1 MITTR
6 RNKKIFIKNS
16 DLDLSPRIVSKRVV
30 NIESNNNNKEKK
42 DSYEV
47 LTVEIACYIDQR
59 KLLEE
64 EVKDI
69 KVFTSDVPLEKLKVR
84 RNLFNESLNP
94 TITNLS
100 SISSLYDTNIV
111 KKTDARKQTEEQRS
125 INNRSNTTRSTRD
138 IISNLNSVIYD
149 SDGLNQ
155 GLTVQRFSALTF
167 LTQFNVNEF
176 LASVKIKNIQDVR
189 QSDEELFGFRKVF
202 RVKRQTTPQFRK
214 LSGRTKSISA
224 DLSKSSAGSDSETP
238 SVTNFRQVYFREI
251 KQGRDPLT
259 SFSKKDDQM
268 SVEDRL
274 RGTKSIKKSR
284 ETKIKECFLK
294 IAENRLGLLNDE
306 SLGFNIVQEK
316 ISNRNRICRTTFEI
330 TRPKIRKLE
339 EQNGS
344 INLIFYAY
352 DKEGRR
358 IDSYGQTFST
368 ASLFLTE
375 INPTLDFEIS
385 ASRTGNDAVISKIKN
400 EELHSSYF
408 NVYQKSFTRSQ
419 NYKNSIFDKTGTKI
433 PISLNNSVTLF
444 EGKNSSTKKVSNTKT
459 NTVFQRVTSYFEN
472 RELSNTK
479 SASVASKESPAD
491 QMTCSVFVI
500 QDNDPYTVKV
510 IVTNLSEDVCAI
522 LPVKRVA
529 KGTRGNDFQP
539 LRKLVDTTL
548 LPVEKVFI
556 TEKEDSESLTK
567 GFTFKDNDVE
577 DGVIYEYSAFLFNR
591 SGHKQLSGSRFLEK
605 SVRRE
610 ELIQV
615 EVKKSLSPGSSLD
628 RNTNTVSN
636 TVKYTLTLNR
646 LEDDVDKI
654 INSIFG
660 DNRAL
665 FNNDLASI
673 KDASNLIYGVR
684 VHKIDTLTGD
694 YSFVG
699 SFRGF
704 KQENSLAT
712 ASTDI
717 PKTYRVEFTDQV
729 PALNTQIYKFDPFI
743 IPPAQILDKVF
754 HSLENIVKNSSR
766 SASTLNRILVSK
778 QKILNKNVISQIGS
792 KNASASL
799 PVKGAIITPAALL
812 EKNKNDLF
820 LEGLTGDIVYDIVS
834 TLNENTST
842 NLEITNT
849 NVSLVRSLDRNSRD
863 RNYIPKKLA
872 DIQFS
877 ARSSDQI
884 IDFYIVVKKINKD
897 PNIILDGAI
906 HSRDTPEERSN
917 YRYLTE
923 IKTNVGLVRYY
934 LFGVNRNGVLLGPQ
948 LLGSIMLEG
957 E

>member
-224 DLSKSSAGSDSETP
+224 DLSKSSSGSDSETP

-408 NVYQKSFTRSQ
+408 NVYQDR
-419 NYKNSIFDKTGTKI
+419 
-433 PISLNNSVTLF
+433 
-444 EGKNSSTKKVSNTKT
+444 
-459 NTVFQRVTSYFEN
+459 
-472 RELSNTK
+472 
-479 SASVASKESPAD
+479 
-491 QMTCSVFVI
+491 
-500 QDNDPYTVKV
+500 
-510 IVTNLSEDVCAI
+510 
-522 LPVKRVA
+522 
-529 KGTRGNDFQP
+529 
-539 LRKLVDTTL
+539 
-548 LPVEKVFI
+548 
-556 TEKEDSESLTK
+556 
-567 GFTFKDNDVE
+567 
-577 DGVIYEYSAFLFNR
+577 
-591 SGHKQLSGSRFLEK
+591 K
-605 SVRRE
+605 SV
-610 ELIQV
+610 V
-615 EVKKSLSPGSSLD
+615 
-628 RNTNTVSN
+628 
-636 TVKYTLTLNR
+636 
-646 LEDDVDKI
+646 
-654 INSIFG
+654 
-660 DNRAL
+660 
-665 FNNDLASI
+665 
-673 KDASNLIYGVR
+673 
-684 VHKIDTLTGD
+684 
-694 YSFVG
+694 
-699 SFRGF
+699 
-704 KQENSLAT
+704 
-712 ASTDI
+712 
-717 PKTYRVEFTDQV
+717 
-729 PALNTQIYKFDPFI
+729 
-743 IPPAQILDKVF
+743 
-754 HSLENIVKNSSR
+754 
-766 SASTLNRILVSK
+766 
-778 QKILNKNVISQIGS
+778 
-792 KNASASL
+792 
-799 PVKGAIITPAALL
+799 
-812 EKNKNDLF
+812 
-820 LEGLTGDIVYDIVS
+820 
-834 TLNENTST
+834 
-842 NLEITNT
+842 
-849 NVSLVRSLDRNSRD
+849 
-863 RNYIPKKLA
+863 
-872 DIQFS
+872 
-877 ARSSDQI
+877 
-884 IDFYIVVKKINKD
+884 
-897 PNIILDGAI
+897 
-906 HSRDTPEERSN
+906 
-917 YRYLTE
+917 
-923 IKTNVGLVRYY
+923 
-934 LFGVNRNGVLLGPQ
+934 
-948 LLGSIMLEG
+948 
-957 E
+957 